1 MSIERREFLAG
12 LAAVGGATLVS
23 SVEAKVQPRTGKYTE
38 PVIDAHAHYY
48 SPEFV
53 SLMIKEGGVNGVTI
67 KGPNK
72 NGEYTAVVPNPTPG
86 DDNFLWY
93 SPNGSTFTRNMTDLD
108 FMIQEM
114 DGRGIDMYAI
124 SMTHPKVYWASPEF
138 GLRLSQAQNDGVS
151 AATVK
156 YPKRFVGTII
166 LPMQSPK
173 LAIQELERAAKL
185 PGMRAINLGEHING
199 TNVSDKSFWPVWEL
213 CEALGLPLFMHN
225 INPFGHLRLSQG
237 GIDMMNNL
245 GNPFEATVASM
256 ALILTGTLDQF
267 PKLDIYLPH
276 AGGALPWL
284 IWRTDWAMSN
294 NNQFKN
300 LKLPRASDYLRRFH
314 YDLILHSPKLM
325 RTLID
330 LVGAD
335 RVVCG
340 TDYPQGMAVM
350 KPVEYVESIPGI
362 TQRERELILC
372 ENPARLLKLKSR

>member
-1 MSIERREFLAG
+1 MSVERREFLAG
-12 LAAVGGATLVS
+12 LAAVGGATLLGS
-23 SVEAKVQPRTGKYTE
+23 AEASVQRQGSRYTA
-38 PVIDAHAHYY
+38 PVVDAHAHYY

-53 SLMIKEGGVNGVTI
+53 SMMVKEGGTNGAVI
-67 KGPNK
+67 KGPDK
-72 NGEYTAVVPNPTPG
+72 NGEYTAVVPNPAPG
-86 DDNFLWY
+86 DDGYLWY

-108 FMIQEM
+108 FMIQLM
-114 DGRGIDMYAI
+114 DGRGIDMYAL

-151 AATVK
+151 AATLK
-156 YPKRFVGTII
+156 YPKRFVGTIM

-173 LAIQELERAAKL
+173 LAVQELERASKL

-199 TNVSDKSFWPVWEL
+199 TNLSDKAFWPVWER
-213 CEALGLPLFMHN
+213 CEALGLPLFWHN
-225 INPFGHLRLSQG
+225 INPFGHLRLNQG

-245 GNPFEATVASM
+245 GNPFEATLASM
-256 ALILTGTLDQF
+256 AFILSGALDAF
-267 PKLDIYLPH
+267 PKLEIYLPH

-284 IWRTDWAMSN
+284 VWRTDHAMAG

-372 ENPARLLKLKSR
+372 ENPARLLKI

>member
-12 LAAVGGATLVS
+12 LAAVGGATLLAS
-23 SVEAKVQPRTGKYTE
+23 AEAPAQPRKGRYAA

-53 SLMIKEGGVNGVTI
+53 SLMIKEGGANGVVI
-67 KGPNK
+67 KGPDK
-72 NGEYTAVVPNPTPG
+72 NGEYAAVVPNPAPG
-86 DDNFLWY
+86 DDGYLWY

-108 FMIQEM
+108 FMIQLM
-114 DGRGIDMYAI
+114 DGRGIDMYAL

-151 AATVK
+151 AATLK
-156 YPKRFVGTII
+156 YPKRFVGTIM

-173 LAIQELERAAKL
+173 VAVQELERASKL

-199 TNVSDKSFWPVWEL
+199 TNLSDKSFWPVWER
-213 CEALGLPLFMHN
+213 CEALGLPLFLHN
-225 INPFGHLRLSQG
+225 INPFGHLRLNQG
-237 GIDMMNNL
+237 GIDMMNNI

-256 ALILTGTLDQF
+256 AFILTGTLDAF

-284 IWRTDWAMSN
+284 VWRTDWAMANSN
-294 NNQFKN
+294 QYKN

-325 RTLID
+325 RTLIE

-372 ENPARLLKLKSR
+372 ENPARLLKI